1 MGELKSMDQQNVA
14 LDSLRQ
20 LVLKCCLISGIP
32 EEDGEI
38 FTDCLIEADLA
49 GITTH
54 GVDRLPAYLDRIEL
68 GVTKVPTTLTVLKEN
83 SASIY
88 LDANDGLGQVAAYK
102 SAKLA
107 AQKAK
112 QNGVGAVVVKNSGH
126 FGRAGYFTEQIAR
139 EGLIGFC
146 CTNASPRLAPWGG
159 KKALL
164 GNNPW
169 SFAFPR
175 GKKAPCVIFDIAN
188 SVVAAGKIREA
199 AHKNEKIPQNWA
211 LTEEGKPTVDPEEA
225 LKGILLPMAGHKG
238 YGISLWVALLTGA
251 LSGSEWDTNVTN
263 IYDYSRPQK
272 VSHTFLAINPEAF
285 AGRDNYI
292 RTLDHIYREIKNSP
306 LAEGFREVYLPGE
319 IEALKREGQIKEGV
333 SLSRGT
339 LQRLAD
345 LAAKLKISLPQ
356 DWVQF
361 IRKGSLNKTM

>member
-1 MGELKSMDQQNVA
+1 MGQQNVS

-20 LVLKCCLISGIP
+20 LVLNCCLISGIP
-32 EEDGEI
+32 EEDADI

-54 GVDRLPAYLDRIEL
+54 GVDRLPAYLDRIKL
-68 GVTKVPTTLTVLKEN
+68 GVTKVPTKLTVLKEN
-83 SASIY
+83 SASTF
-88 LDANDGLGQVAAYK
+88 LDANDGLGQVASFK

-107 AQKAK
+107 MEKAK

-126 FGRAGYFTEQIAR
+126 FGRAGHFTEQIAK

-159 KKALL
+159 RKKLL

-169 SFAFPR
+169 SFAFPK
-175 GKKAPCVIFDIAN
+175 GKKAPRVVFDIAN
-188 SVVAAGKIREA
+188 SVVAAGKVREA

-211 LTEEGKPTVDPEEA
+211 LTAEGRPTIDPEEA

-251 LSGSEWDTNVTN
+251 LSGSEWDSQVTN
-263 IYDYSRPQK
+263 IYDCSRPQK
-272 VSHTFLAINPEAF
+272 VSHTFLAIDLEAF
-285 AGRDNYI
+285 AGKDNYI
-292 RTLDHIYREIKNSP
+292 EIIDGMYSEIKNTS
-306 LAEGFREVYLPGE
+306 LAEGFKEVYLPGE
-319 IEALKREGQIKEGV
+319 IEDIKRQGQIKEGV
-333 SLSRGT
+333 SLSSVT
-339 LQRLAD
+339 LQKLTD

-356 DWVQF
+356 DW
-361 IRKGSLNKTM
+361 L